1 MRLVLPAHLEH
12 ARDQLQRL
20 ADAGGPEADLVLRS
34 LGIEAKP
41 PERPKLHAV
50 KAKPKDAV
58 VYSTDLAFA
67 KSLAK
72 GLSQ

>member
-1 MRLVLPAHLEH
+1 MRLTLPPHLEH

-34 LGIEAKP
+34 LGISAKP
-41 PERPKLHAV
+41 PKKPDLHVV
-50 KAKPKDAV
+50 KAKRIDATIS
-58 VYSTDLAFA
+58 STDLAFA

>member
-41 PERPKLHAV
+41 PERPKLHA
-50 KAKPKDAV
+50 ARRKDIT
-58 VYSTDLAFA
+58 VYSHDLAFA